1 MKPEDPN
8 TPETITPN
16 SDPVAPNGLETIL
29 VPPSPLPL
37 DAQPVPPDAFP
48 QRTPSPFR
56 ITGGPGLNKR
66 RFAMMVIA
74 GSVGSVLIIL
84 LLFFVLTAY
93 GKLKIGSYQFR
104 TQVAMVVQGL
114 PFMPKNAGYVST
126 KMLIEQAAVK
136 KYVMDVSAAISSK
149 SLVPLIA
156 NGALE
161 LHVTGPIDLTDI
173 KKPEMALHVNLTK
186 QIDGDITFTKNIV
199 YFRLTSFPSL
209 LGVALSGMG
218 LPESIQQKF
227 VKQWFYYDTSTL
239 DTEASK
245 NLEKQNSAKQ
255 KTIDKIAS
263 DEIATAMEKY
273 QDNVHLQMTSERVD
287 GHDTYK
293 ISMVLPKEVI
303 DAVEKSIYM
312 QSDTD
317 YKNFKPTMSAMIPS
331 MNFTYWVD
339 KKAYVMRKL
348 SINFIVKQPKNTGK
362 LTTTSPRESAS
373 PAVLGANTALL
384 AQSIDTIPF
393 LPQPDQDM
401 PVSLVMK
408 FDKINEAQ
416 TIKAPVGAIKF
427 EDFMQDIIE
436 STMSSA
442 SDSAIMAPAKMS
454 QESNNIKRR
463 SDINYLLSRISEYK
477 AFHKGLYP
485 PKLSTVKKTISKE
498 GIDICNDIVPDY
510 SSYLPVDPNINTG
523 RQIIDCTSSYFTGYT
538 VQLDANN
545 TVTVAAPYAELGEKI
560 EVSRRDDILP

>member
-1 MKPEDPN
+1 MIPEDSPKS
-8 TPETITPN
+8 ETITPTP
-16 SDPVAPNGLETIL
+16 DPVSPNGLETIL
-29 VPPSPLPL
+29 VPASPLPL
-37 DAQPVPPDAFP
+37 DVPPVPPDAFP

-66 RFAMMVIA
+66 RFAIMVIA
-74 GSVGSVLIIL
+74 GSVGTVLVIVL
-84 LLFFVLTAY
+84 VFFVLIAY

-126 KMLIEQAAVK
+126 KMLIEQSAVK

-173 KKPEMALHVNLTK
+173 KKPEMALHVNVTK

-227 VKQWFYYDTSTL
+227 VKQWFYYDASSL

-273 QDNVHLQMTSERVD
+273 QDKVHLQMTSEGVD
-287 GHDTYK
+287 GHDTFK

-303 DAVEKSIYM
+303 DAMEKSIYM

-317 YKNFKPTMSAMIPS
+317 YKHFTPTMSAMIPS

-348 SINFIVKQPKNTGK
+348 SINFIVKQPKNMGK
-362 LTTTSPRESAS
+362 LTTTTPRQSAG

-384 AQSIDTIPF
+384 AQSIDTLPF

-401 PVSLVMK
+401 PVSFVMK

-416 TIKAPVGAIKF
+416 AIKAPVAAIKF

-436 STMSSA
+436 STMSSG

-463 SDINYLLSRISEYK
+463 SDINYLLNRISEYK
-477 AFHKGLYP
+477 AYHKGLYP
-485 PKLSTVKKTISKE
+485 PELSTMKKTISKE
-498 GIDICNDIVPDY
+498 GIDICKDIVPDY

-523 RQIIDCTSSYFTGYT
+523 RQITDCTSSYFTGYT
-538 VQLDANN
+538 VQLDANKAI
-545 TVTVAAPYAELGEKI
+545 TVAAPYAELGEKI
-560 EVSRRDDILP
+560 EVSRRDDIVP